1 MSELTYLSLGTNL
14 GDREANIR
22 RAVELIKQRVGE
34 VVRCSSLHVTE
45 PWGFSSF
52 NLFVNAAIA
61 VQTELSP
68 WQLLETTQQ
77 IEREMGRQQKSSDGI
92 YHDRI
97 IDIDILLY
105 GDLTLSTPTL
115 IIPHP
120 HMQEREFVQKP
131 LQEIL
136 DTKSSIT

>member
-45 PWGFSSF
+45 PWGFSSS

-97 IDIDILLY
+97 IDIDILMYDNMEVNLPQ
-105 GDLTLSTPTL
+105 LQL
-115 IIPHP
+115 PHP
-120 HMQEREFVQKP
+120 LMHQRDFVMIP
-131 LQEIL
+131 LKEIL
-136 DTKSSIT
+136 GQ